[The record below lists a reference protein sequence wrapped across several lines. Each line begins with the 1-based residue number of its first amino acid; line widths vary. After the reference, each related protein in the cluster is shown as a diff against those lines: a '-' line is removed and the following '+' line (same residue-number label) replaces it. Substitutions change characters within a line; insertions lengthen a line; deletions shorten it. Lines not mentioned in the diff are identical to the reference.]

1 MSQSYLDRVASDPN
15 ICHGK
20 ACIKGTRIMVSV
32 ILSNLAAGLSQEEIL
47 RHYPTLKP
55 EDIRAALEYAAII
68 ANEEI
73 IYTPN

>member
-1 MSQSYLDRVASDPN
+1 MGQSYLDRIISDPN

-32 ILSNLAAGLSQEEIL
+32 ILSNLAAGLSHEEIL
-47 RHYPTLKP
+47 RQYPTLKS
-55 EDIRAALEYAAII
+55 EDIRAALEYAAVI

>member
-1 MSQSYLDRVASDPN
+1 MSQSYLDRIASDPN

-20 ACIKGTRIMVSV
+20 ACIRGTRIMVSV
-32 ILSNLAAGLSQEEIL
+32 ILSNLAAGLSQDEIL

-55 EDIRAALEYAAII
+55 EDIRASLEYAAII